1 MARNYSYKSKC
12 QVHDSEYVRSQEGQN
27 MIPETQ
33 KEPLW
38 RVFLQKFK
46 DPIIII
52 LLVVWA
58 LSMLVSVYDMLVM
71 GKSASCLIEPSGI
84 FLAVILATGIGFM
97 LEVNAE
103 KEFKILNKKKDE
115 RPVRVL
121 RWRTEADAQF
131 SSKRPA
137 VFEIRRCDVVKGD
150 VVKIESGDE
159 IPADGILIEANNL
172 RVDESNF
179 TGEPYTNK
187 MVTPDPSLPESTY
200 PRNFLLRGTIVLEG
214 NALFFVTATGVETE
228 EGKGVETLN
237 NEPPVETPLNK
248 QLNQLAHWIT
258 IASYVVAGLIVVG
271 RMMYFF
277 LRGGDNS
284 LLDIAEFT
292 LNSVMLAVTLIVVA
306 VPEGLPMSVTIS
318 LALSMKKMLKQNNL
332 VRKLHACETMGATT
346 VICTDKTGTLTKNQM
361 QVREFVRYVEDDA
374 LIFRSVCVNSTAE
387 LNVMEDGGKP
397 RIVGSPTEG
406 AILYYFVCQSDFH
419 IDYESYREGST
430 ILKQTPFTTETKY
443 METIAV
449 DDETGRRYRYIK
461 GAPEVV
467 LKMSGSVGGNVKV
480 DEVQS
485 KLTEF
490 QRRGMRTLGFAC
502 QELIEGEDT
511 PVVYIASAAIQD
523 PVRED
528 VKEAIETCRSAG
540 VRVIMVTGD
549 VALTAN
555 EIGVE
560 SGILL
565 PDEPWQ
571 YLTGAELA
579 QMDDKD
585 LLDPENPLLDNLK
598 ILSRARPEDK
608 LRLVSLLQQKGEVV
622 AVTGDGT
629 NDALALKKAQV
640 GLSMGDGTSRAKEA
654 SDITI
659 IDNSFSS
666 INKGVLWGRSLYR
679 NIQRFIVFQ
688 MTINL
693 CACCVVLLGA
703 FLGLDSPLTVTQMLW
718 VNLIMDTFAAIALAT
733 LPPDALVMKE
743 KPRDPRSHIV
753 DPKMLLKIIAWGS
766 IFFVFLA
773 GLWQL
778 LWHISLTPEEGV
790 AKLVSPESIRM
801 FFTRMFD
808 LSKVQEHLSGYEL
821 GVFFTTFVL
830 LQFWN
835 IFNARYFRTGRSF
848 LGDLLGMGKHK
859 VARKDC
865 FSLGFWLV
873 AGVIIF
879 GQILIV
885 NVFGDFFDVSP
896 LSFEDW
902 ARLILYTSLVAIL
915 PDCYRWVKS
924 LS

>member
-1 MARNYSYKSKC
+1 MSRNYSYKSKC
-12 QVHDSEYVRSQEGQN
+12 LVQDSEYVRSQAGLN
-27 MIPETQ
+27 MIPETE
-33 KEPLW
+33 KTPLW
-38 RVFLQKFK
+38 RLFLQKFK

-52 LLVVWA
+52 LLVVWL
-58 LSMLVSVYDMLVM
+58 LSMLVSIYDMLVM

-84 FLAVILATGIGFM
+84 FLAVLLATGIGFM

-121 RWRTEADAQF
+121 RWKREEDAK
-131 SSKRPA
+131 SPSKRPT
-137 VFEIRRCDVVKGD
+137 VYEIRRCDVAKGD

-172 RVDESNF
+172 RLDESNF

-187 MVTPDPSLPESTY
+187 MVNPDPSLPESTY

-214 NALFFVTATGVETE
+214 NALFLVTATGVDTE
-228 EGKGVETLN
+228 EGKGVQTLN
-237 NEPPVETPLNK
+237 SEPAVETPLNQ

-258 IASYVVAGLIVVG
+258 IASYVVAALIVLG
-271 RMMYFF
+271 RMLYFF
-277 LRGGDNS
+277 LKGGDAS
-284 LLDIAEFT
+284 FLDVVEYI

-318 LALSMKKMLKQNNL
+318 LALSMQKMLKQNNL

-361 QVREFVRYVEDDA
+361 QVREFVQYVEDDA
-374 LIFRSVCVNSTAE
+374 LIIRSVCVNSTAE
-387 LNVMEDGGKP
+387 LTVMADGEKP
-397 RIVGSPTEG
+397 RIMGSPTEG
-406 AILYYFVCQSDFH
+406 AILYYFVRQSDLH
-419 IDYESYREGST
+419 IDYVSYREAST

-443 METIAV
+443 METVAI
-449 DDETGRRYRYIK
+449 DDATGRQYRYIK

-467 LKMSGSVGGNVKV
+467 LKMCDAVGGSATV
-480 DEVQS
+480 DEVS
-485 KLTEF
+485 ARLDEF
-490 QRRGMRTLGFAC
+490 QRRGMRTLGFAY
-502 QELIEGEDT
+502 QEIIEGEKT

-528 VKEAIETCRSAG
+528 VKEAIENCHSAG
-540 VRVIMVTGD
+540 IRVIMVTGD

-560 SGILL
+560 SGILK

-571 YLTGAELA
+571 YLTGADLA
-579 QMDDKD
+579 QMSDEE
-585 LLDPENPLLDNLK
+585 LLDPANPLLSELK

-718 VNLIMDTFAAIALAT
+718 VNLIMDTFAAVALAT
-733 LPPDALVMKE
+733 LPPDSLVMKE
-743 KPRDPRSHIV
+743 KPRNPRSHIV
-753 DPKMLLKIIAWGS
+753 DRRMFWKIVAWGGF
-766 IFFVFLA
+766 FFVFLA

-790 AKLVSPESIRM
+790 AKLMTLESARI
-801 FFTRMFD
+801 FFAQMFD
-808 LSKVQEHLSGYEL
+808 FSKIQEHLSGYEL
-821 GVFFTTFVL
+821 GVFFSTFVL

-848 LGDLLGMGKHK
+848 LGDFLGFGKHK
-859 VARKDC
+859 VPRKDC
-865 FSLGFWLV
+865 FSMGFWLV
-873 AGVIIF
+873 AGVILF

-902 ARLILYTSLVAIL
+902 IRLILCTSVVAIL